1 MNELTTELQ
10 LDELPLRHWA
20 VIHAMR
26 PAVVPADRDL
36 LLRLTELGFLPGER
50 VRITAEGPG
59 GREPLAVR
67 VGHTTFALR
76 RREASFILVRPHA

>member
-1 MNELTTELQ
+1 MNDQANEVQ
-10 LDELPLRHWA
+10 LDDLPLRHWA
-20 VIHAMR
+20 VIHTLR
-26 PAVVPADRDL
+26 PAVAPADREL